1 MKVVHSRWFAGTA
14 LSMLVCLSPA
24 HAQST
29 DEAAEVAS
37 NDEIIVTGSRI
48 QRSGFDAPTPTTVIG
63 EAEIALGNRPSIAQV
78 LNDAPQFRATS
89 TPTTNA
95 GGTTSGIST
104 ADMRGLGAVRT
115 LTLLNGH
122 RFSGAQDLNTVPQS
136 LVKRIDV
143 VTGGASAAWGSGA
156 VAGVVNIILD
166 DDFTGWRMGAQTGLS
181 SRGDG
186 ARYGA
191 DIAWGTDF
199 AGGRG
204 HFMVAGDYMDERGI
218 LSRKDRPNLEAGLF
232 VHPTE
237 GLKIVNDPNVT
248 QAYNGG
254 SILNNTTGAPYNLVF
269 NRDGSISPFPLG
281 SVTSGGQTIGGGG
294 QNTYDYVA
302 VSAPYKR
309 INGFARASYD
319 LTDSL
324 KVWAQFSF
332 HRMTGNYGLFPETL
346 SPKTLTDPSTLIKP
360 DNAFLTQAN
369 RDRLAAAGINGT
381 FHLGRFLDDL
391 GPDRMLSLK
400 YSRRNLEGA
409 IGLEG
414 SFGDGWKYNAYYDH
428 GEIRINQ
435 RINNQRIKSRFANG
449 LDSVLVGNTPT
460 CRINADADQTNN
472 DPNCVPINLF
482 GNGNIS
488 DQALDWAFGGSQL
501 IATIKL
507 DAAGASLSGQPFA
520 TWAGPVDIAVGTDV
534 RWEKQTTNYVD
545 PLSKANALSV
555 LNSSATNGG
564 FNVKEVFAEA
574 NVPLLDVDG
583 VARLEVNGAAR
594 YSDYSTSGGI
604 WSWKTGGTLR
614 LVNDLLFRAVYSRD
628 IRSPSIAEYFTTRS
642 VGIGTVLDPY
652 RNDAVQNNVTVYG
665 GGNKNLTPEI
675 SHTLTLGGSYSPH
688 YIPGFRLSVDYYDI
702 DIDNV
707 ITSISAQTLLKQCH
721 DSKPNDPTC
730 GGVVTRT
737 SSGTIESLTN
747 PVRNLANYNTQ
758 GIDIEASYRM
768 ALGDGNLSF
777 RALANHVFHLKVDG
791 VDVAGI
797 VGGETA
803 FSTPKWRGTAT
814 VAFDNADFGAN
825 VRVRYVDGGLYSVP
839 PAVGKAPANN
849 RNGSRT
855 YVDLGLQFKAGPF
868 TLFGNVNNLFDVDP
882 PLTPYITPNYDV
894 IGRYVSGGVK
904 LNF

>member
-1 MKVVHSRWFAGTA
+1 MKLVQSCWYAGTA
-14 LSMLVCLSPA
+14 LSMLAGISPA
-24 HAQST
+24 YAQSA
-29 DEAAEVAS
+29 DAPADAAAS
-37 NDEIIVTGSRI
+37 DSEIIVTGSRI

-78 LNDAPQFRATS
+78 LNDVPQFRPTS
-89 TPTTNA
+89 SPTTNA
-95 GGTTSGIST
+95 GGTNSGIST

-122 RFSGAQDLNTVPQS
+122 RFSGANDLNTVPQS

-166 DDFTGWRMGAQTGLS
+166 DDFTGWRMGVQTGLS

-204 HFMVAGDYMDERGI
+204 HFMVAGDYMKERGI
-218 LSRKDRPNLEAGLF
+218 LSRKGRPNLEAGLF

-237 GLKIVNDPNVT
+237 GLKIVNDPNST
-248 QAYNGG
+248 QVYNGG
-254 SILNNTTGAPYNLVF
+254 SILSTSAVPYNLVF
-269 NRDGSISPFPLG
+269 NPDGSISRFPLG
-281 SVTSGGQTIGGGG
+281 SVTSGGQTVGGGG

-302 VSAPYKR
+302 VSAPYER
-309 INGFARASYD
+309 INAFARASYD

-324 KVWAQFSF
+324 KIWAQFSF
-332 HRMTGNYGLFPETL
+332 HRMTGDYGLFPETAA
-346 SPKTLTDPSTLIKP
+346 DASTLIRP
-360 DNAFLTQAN
+360 DNAFLTQQN
-369 RDRLAAAGINGT
+369 RNQLAAAGVNGA
-381 FHLGRFLDDL
+381 FLLGRFLDDI
-391 GPDRMLSLK
+391 GPDRMLAFK
-400 YSRRNLEGA
+400 YNRRNLEGA

-428 GEIRINQ
+428 GEIRLNQ
-435 RINNQRIKSRFANG
+435 RIDNQRIKTRFANG
-449 LDSVLVGNTPT
+449 VDSVLVGNTPT
-460 CRINADADQTNN
+460 CRINADADPNNN
-472 DPNCVPINLF
+472 DPTCVPINLF

-488 DQALDWAFGGSQL
+488 DAAAKWAFGGSHL

-507 DAAGASLSGQPFA
+507 DAAGASLSGQPFE
-520 TWAGPVDIAVGTDV
+520 TWAGPVDIAIGTDV
-534 RWEKQTTNYVD
+534 RWEKQVTNYVD

-555 LNSSATNGG
+555 LNSSATNGS
-564 FNVKEVFAEA
+564 FNVKEAFVEV
-574 NVPLLDVDG
+574 NMPLLDITD
-583 VARLEVNGAAR
+583 ALKLEINGAAR

-614 LVNDLLFRAVYSRD
+614 VVDDLLLRAVYSRD

-642 VGIGTVLDPY
+642 VGIGTVQDPY
-652 RNDAVQNNVTVYG
+652 RGNAVQGNVTVYG
-665 GGNKNLTPEI
+665 GGNRNLTPEI

-707 ITSISAQTLLKQCH
+707 ITSIPAQTLLAQCH
-721 DSKPNDPTC
+721 ASTPGDPTC
-730 GGVVTRT
+730 GGIIVRKPN
-737 SSGTIESLTN
+737 GEIESMTN

-758 GIDIEASYRM
+758 GLDIEASYRM

-777 RALANHVFHLKVDG
+777 RALANHVFHLKVNG
-791 VDVAGI
+791 VDVAGV

-814 VAFDNADFGAN
+814 VAFDNEDFGAN

-839 PAVGKAPANN
+839 PASPAKPPVNN

-855 YVDLGLQFKAGPF
+855 YVDLGAQFRTGPF
-868 TLFGNVNNLFDVDP
+868 TLFANVNNLFDRDP

-894 IGRYVSGGVK
+894 IGRYISGGVK

>member
-1 MKVVHSRWFAGTA
+1 MKLVQSCWYAGTA
-14 LSMLVCLSPA
+14 LSMLAGISPA
-24 HAQST
+24 YAQSA
-29 DEAAEVAS
+29 DAAPEAAAS
-37 NDEIIVTGSRI
+37 DSEIIVTGSRI

-63 EAEIALGNRPSIAQV
+63 EAELALGNRPSIAQV
-78 LNDAPQFRATS
+78 LNDAPQFRPTS
-89 TPTTNA
+89 TPTTTA
-95 GGTTSGIST
+95 GGTNSGIST
-104 ADMRGLGAVRT
+104 ADMRGLGGVRT

-122 RFSGAQDLNTVPQS
+122 RFSGSQDLNTVPQS

-218 LSRKDRPNLEAGLF
+218 LSRKGRPNLEAGLF
-232 VHPTE
+232 AHPTE
-237 GLKIVNDPNVT
+237 GLIIARDPNAT
-248 QAYNGG
+248 QIYNGG
-254 SILNNTTGAPYNLVF
+254 SILNGSLAPSGLVF
-269 NRDGSISPFPLG
+269 NPDGTIGRFPFG
-281 SVTSGGQTIGGGG
+281 SVTSGGTTVGGGG

-309 INGFARASYD
+309 INAFARASYE

-324 KVWAQFSF
+324 NVWAQFSF
-332 HRMTGNYGLFPETL
+332 HRMTGNYGLFPETAADL
-346 SPKTLTDPSTLIKP
+346 STVIMP
-360 DNAFLTQAN
+360 DNAFLTQQN
-369 RDRLAAAGINGT
+369 RQQLAAAGINGA
-381 FHLGRFLDDL
+381 FILGRFLDDV

-400 YSRRNLEGA
+400 YNRRNLEGA
-409 IGLEG
+409 IGFEG
-414 SFGDGWKYNAYYDH
+414 TFGDGWKYDAYYDH
-428 GEIRINQ
+428 GEIRISQ
-435 RINNQRIKSRFANG
+435 QVKNQRIKSRFAAG
-449 LDSVLVGNTPT
+449 VDSVLVGNTPT
-460 CRINADADQTNN
+460 CRINADASTTND

-488 DQALDWAFGGSQL
+488 DKAAAWAFGGAHL

-507 DAAGASLSGQPFA
+507 DAAGASVSGQPFA

-534 RWEKQTTNYVD
+534 RWEKQTTDYVD
-545 PLSKANALSV
+545 PLSRANALSV
-555 LNSSATNGG
+555 LNSSATNGS
-564 FNVKEVFAEA
+564 FNVKEVFAEV
-574 NVPLLDVDG
+574 NVPLLDAED
-583 VARLEVNGAAR
+583 VARLEINGAAR

-614 LVNDLLFRAVYSRD
+614 LVNDLLLRAVYSRD

-642 VGIGTVLDPY
+642 VGIGTVVDLY
-652 RNDAVQNNVTVYG
+652 RGPNVIQNGVTVYG
-665 GGNKNLTPEI
+665 GGNRNLTPEI
-675 SHTLTLGGSYSPH
+675 SHTLTVGGSYSPH
-688 YIPGFRLSVDYYDI
+688 YIPGLRLSVDYYDI

-707 ITSISAQTLLKQCH
+707 ITSIPAQTLIAQCVA
-721 DSKPNDPTC
+721 SKPSDPTC
-730 GGVVTRT
+730 GGVIVRKPN
-737 SSGTIESLTN
+737 GEIESMTN
-747 PVRNLANYNTQ
+747 TVRNLANYNTQ
-758 GIDIEASYRM
+758 GLDIEASYRM
-768 ALGDGNLSF
+768 SLGDGNLSF
-777 RALANHVFHLKVDG
+777 RALANHVFHLKVNG

-803 FSTPKWRGTAT
+803 FSTPKWRGSAT

-825 VRVRYVDGGLYSVP
+825 VRVRYVHGGLYSVP
-839 PAVGKAPANN
+839 PPAPAKAPANN

-855 YVDLGLQFKAGPF
+855 YVDLGLQFKAGAF